1 MRAALSMEQGSSPP
15 QVIVFCAIAAF
26 VQLLSI
32 GNKKIEIK
40 KVKQKVKCVVR
51 YVEKKKSETV
61 VIQWKLIILT
71 ALYQ

>member
-32 GNKKIEIK
+32 GNNKTEIK
-40 KVKQKVKCVVR
+40 KVKQKVKCVVH
-51 YVEKKKSETV
+51 YVEKKKE
-61 VIQWKLIILT
+61 
-71 ALYQ
+71 

>member
-32 GNKKIEIK
+32 GNNKEIK

-51 YVEKKKSETV
+51 YIEKKKSETV

>member
-1 MRAALSMEQGSSPP
+1 MEQGSSPP

-32 GNKKIEIK
+32 GNNKTEIK
-40 KVKQKVKCVVR
+40 KVKQKVKCVVH

-61 VIQWKLIILT
+61 VIQWKLITLT

>member
-32 GNKKIEIK
+32 GNNKTEIK
-40 KVKQKVKCVVR
+40 KVKQKVKCVVH

-61 VIQWKLIILT
+61 VIQWKLITLT

>member
-32 GNKKIEIK
+32 GNNKTEIK

-51 YVEKKKSETV
+51 YVEKKKCETV